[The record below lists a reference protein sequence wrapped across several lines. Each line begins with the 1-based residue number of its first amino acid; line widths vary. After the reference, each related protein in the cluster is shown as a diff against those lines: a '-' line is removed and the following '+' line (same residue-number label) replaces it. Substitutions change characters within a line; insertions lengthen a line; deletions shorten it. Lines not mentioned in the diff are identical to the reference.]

1 MNAFRFQAPL
11 LLLLL
16 LLLVPVVLWL
26 RRPRPGPALRL
37 SSLDPLRAVRPSWRI
52 RLRPLLLGLRLL
64 AAALIIVALA
74 RPQLGQANAVVENRG
89 IDIVMT
95 QDLSGSMTEPFGPQ
109 TGPGAHDTRLSAAKR
124 LAAQFVQER
133 KDDRIGLV
141 VFESET
147 RVMSP
152 TTDDHDALRG
162 IMQKLDPDILNLPD
176 GTAIGEGLS
185 SAVNLLR
192 GSHARSRVI
201 ILITDGENN
210 IHTIEPEEAAKL
222 AKTLGIR
229 VYTIGIIDPR
239 TNEVDVKALKAIA
252 EPTGGAFFPATS
264 PSALADV
271 YQRINALE
279 KSKVELLHYDR
290 YDELAPWLIGPA
302 ILLLLGEAVLANTIF
317 RRVP

>member
-1 MNAFRFQAPL
+1 APFL
-11 LLLLL
+11 LLLLS
-16 LLLVPVVLWL
+16 LLVPLAMWL
-26 RRPRPGPALRL
+26 RRPQRGAALRL
-37 SSLDPLRAVRPSWRI
+37 PTLAPLAAIRPSWRL
-52 RLRPLLLGLRLL
+52 RLRPILPILRLI

-74 RPQLGQANAVVENRG
+74 RPQMGQANAVVENRG
-89 IDIVMT
+89 IDIVIA

-109 TGPGAHDTRLSAAKR
+109 TGPGQHDTRLSAARR
-124 LAAQFVQER
+124 LAARFVDER

-162 IMQKLDPDILNLPD
+162 IIQKLDTSLLLD

-192 GSHARSRVI
+192 GSTSRSRVI

-210 IHTIEPEEAAKL
+210 IHTVEPDEAAKL
-222 AKTLGIR
+222 AKALGIR

-239 TNEVDVKALKAIA
+239 TNEVDVRGLKAIA

-264 PSALADV
+264 PSALGDV
-271 YQRINALE
+271 YQRINSME
-279 KSKVELLHYDR
+279 KSTLQLLHFDR
-290 YDELAPWLIGPA
+290 YDELAPWLVAPA
-302 ILLLLGEAVLANTIF
+302 LVLLVIEVFLANTVF

>member
-11 LLLLL
+11 LLILL
-16 LLLVPVVLWL
+16 LLLVPLAWWL
-26 RRPRPGPALRL
+26 RRPQRGAALRL
-37 SSLDPLRAVRPSWRI
+37 STLAPLASITPSWRL
-52 RLRPLLLGLRLL
+52 RLRPLLLVLRL
-64 AAALIIVALA
+64 AAAALFIVALA
-74 RPQLGQANAVVENRG
+74 RPQLGQANAIVENRG
-89 IDIVMT
+89 IDIVIA

-109 TGPGAHDTRLSAAKR
+109 TGPGPHDTRLSAAKR
-124 LAAQFVQER
+124 LDAQFVAER

-162 IMQKLDPDILNLPD
+162 IIQKLDTNLLPD

-185 SAVNLLR
+185 SAINLLR
-192 GSHARSRVI
+192 GSNSRSRVV
-201 ILITDGENN
+201 ILLTDGENN
-210 IHTIEPEEAAKL
+210 IHNVEPDQAAKL
-222 AKTLGIR
+222 AKALGIR

-239 TNEVDVKALKAIA
+239 TNEVDVNALKAVA

-264 PSALADV
+264 PSALGDV
-271 YQRINALE
+271 YQRINSME
-279 KSKVELLHYDR
+279 KSTVQILHFDR
-290 YDELAPWLIGPA
+290 YDELAPWLIAPA
-302 ILLLLGEAVLANTIF
+302 LGLLVVEVFLGNTIF

>member
-1 MNAFRFQAPL
+1 MNAFRFQAPFL
-11 LLLLL
+11 LLLLS
-16 LLLVPVVLWL
+16 LLVPLAMWL
-26 RRPRPGPALRL
+26 RRPQRGAALRL
-37 SSLDPLRAVRPSWRI
+37 PTLAPLAAIRPSWRL
-52 RLRPLLLGLRLL
+52 RLRPILLILRLI

-74 RPQLGQANAVVENRG
+74 RPQMGQANAVVENRG
-89 IDIVMT
+89 IDIVIA

-109 TGPGAHDTRLSAAKR
+109 TGPGQHDTRLSAARR
-124 LAAQFVQER
+124 LAARFVDER

-162 IMQKLDPDILNLPD
+162 IIQKLDTSLLLD

-192 GSHARSRVI
+192 GSTSRSRVI

-210 IHTIEPEEAAKL
+210 IHTVEPDEAAKL
-222 AKTLGIR
+222 AKALGIR

-239 TNEVDVKALKAIA
+239 TNEVDVRGLKAIA

-264 PSALADV
+264 PSALGDV
-271 YQRINALE
+271 YQRINSME
-279 KSKVELLHYDR
+279 KSTLQLLHFDR
-290 YDELAPWLIGPA
+290 YDELAPWLVAPA
-302 ILLLLGEAVLANTIF
+302 LVLLVIEVFLANTVF